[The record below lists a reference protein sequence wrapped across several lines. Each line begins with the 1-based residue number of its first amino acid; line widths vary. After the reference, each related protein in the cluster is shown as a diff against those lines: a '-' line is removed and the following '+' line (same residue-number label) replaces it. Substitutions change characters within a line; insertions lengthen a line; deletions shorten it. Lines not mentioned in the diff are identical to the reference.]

1 MPSTP
6 TIPRRILVIANE
18 TCAGAGVV
26 EEVVYRAGEGPAEV
40 FVVAPALAS
49 SRLGHWL
56 SADMEGRIAAAQERL
71 DRSVEAL
78 RAAGLS
84 ARGELGDGDP
94 LLALDD
100 AARSFLPHEVII
112 STHPRSR
119 SNWLER
125 RVVQQAREAFDLPIT
140 HIVVDVEHDEAP
152 SVDRM
157 NARAVAREAPTIQLY
172 YAAPYEE
179 ALRIREEGFANM
191 ATVLLT
197 DRAPEGDDAPLAFS
211 VRIREDVAA
220 PYEAD
225 SSDGGRRFM
234 VPAGL
239 VNRLGPPELVSEGRA
254 E

>member
-1 MPSTP
+1 
-6 TIPRRILVIANE
+6 VIANE

-26 EEVVYRAGEGPAEV
+26 EEVVYRAGAGPAEV
-40 FVVAPALAS
+40 LVVAPALAS

-56 SADMEGRIAAAQERL
+56 SADMEARTAAAQKRL

-78 RAAGLS
+78 RAAGLT
-84 ARGELGDGDP
+84 AHGELGDGDP
-94 LLALDD
+94 LQALDD
-100 AARSFLPHEVII
+100 AARSFYPHEVII

-125 RVVQQAREAFDLPIT
+125 RVVQKAREAFDLPIT
-140 HIVVDVEHDEAP
+140 HIVVDVEHELAE
-152 SVDRM
+152 SIDRM
-157 NARAVAREAPTIQLY
+157 DTPQQGREAPTIQLFH
-172 YAAPYEE
+172 AAPYEE
-179 ALRIREEGFANM
+179 ALRIRDEGFTNM

-197 DRAPEGDDAPLAFS
+197 DHAPEGDDAPLAFS

-220 PYEAD
+220 PYED
-225 SSDGGRRFM
+225 TSTGEGRRFM